1 MAKRYQITEKQLER
15 VLSVLVEES
24 LKDIESA
31 PNDTDEINDT
41 DGFVK
46 PQAPEAKKHIKTG
59 GVTNVKA
66 LPKSG
71 NENVKNYKTPQAPEA
86 KKHIK
91 NM

>member
-1 MAKRYQITEKQLER
+1 MTKRYQVTEKQLER
-15 VLSVLVEES
+15 VLSILVEES

-31 PNDTDEINDT
+31 PNDTDEIKDT
-41 DGFVK
+41 DDFVK
-46 PQAPEAKKHIKTG
+46 PHAPEAKKHIKTNG
-59 GVTNVKA
+59 SSSVKP

-71 NENVKNYKTPQAPEA
+71 NENVKDYKKPHAPEA